1 VDIQESRRLQY
12 NSRTDD
18 ASGAH
23 EKYAQTSDNPIEYVQ
38 MGCPLP
44 RAIENQQLMFDEDRL
59 GNYRTD
65 PARPRKSSNGSDEM
79 DEKDDEIGHLRILA
93 KSENATN
100 GGHI

>member
-1 VDIQESRRLQY
+1 
-12 NSRTDD
+12 
-18 ASGAH
+18 
-23 EKYAQTSDNPIEYVQ
+23 
-38 MGCPLP
+38 
-44 RAIENQQLMFDEDRL
+44 LMFDEDRL